1 MAVFYN
7 AGEQKTRPGLYQRYV
22 NSNFASQENSDAR
35 DGYCAIP
42 IQASWGPL
50 GKVVANSNSIQLQT
64 NYGYGTYGAG
74 YTVPAAAAM
83 FAGGAATVYTYR
95 LGTGGT
101 KATKAIAGAA
111 EGQSLTVTAKYEG
124 TMPIAVA
131 IQAKLGDSTKKTI
144 FIYANSVQVESFDFT
159 ADSTNEGSNLIA
171 AVANSQKFVSK
182 ELLLKVTDDQK
193 KLTDI
198 MIKILNEVYD
208 AEKHDIRT
216 LENKFD
222 KLTKAVEGLMKN
234 GNGQG
239 SQKHN

>member
-7 AGEQKTRPGLYQRYV
+7 AGEQKNRPGLYQRYV
-22 NSNFASQENSDAR
+22 NAAFVSQGESDAR
-35 DGYCAIP
+35 DGICAIP

-101 KATKAIAGAA
+101 KATKAIAGAV

-131 IQAKLGDSTKKTI
+131 MCFQKGKT
-144 FIYANSVQVESFDFT
+144 
-159 ADSTNEGSNLIA
+159 
-171 AVANSQKFVSK
+171 
-182 ELLLKVTDDQK
+182 
-193 KLTDI
+193 
-198 MIKILNEVYD
+198 M
-208 AEKHDIRT
+208 RW
-216 LENKFD
+216 
-222 KLTKAVEGLMKN
+222 
-234 GNGQG
+234 
-239 SQKHN
+239 